1 MKWWSPSLKLI
12 VAIALLGGALC
23 WTGSSQL
30 LSTLR
35 EIDVVFLVPFLLWSF
50 LLIWVSVVKWRLFLR
65 FYGSDET
72 IARLFG
78 LYLVGYFFSAFLPSH
93 VGGDAV
99 RSWKL
104 GKKVGQREALSATV
118 LERYTGLV
126 SMLGTSCICVFLY
139 PNVPPGIRVMVFGLF
154 LLLSLMSCLAMSKR
168 VLEQAGRLWER
179 VLGFPLPFGSKF
191 VTLQAGLRSVVHAP
205 DTLFSGIFL
214 SFVFFVL
221 AVFNVMLAAYCVGW
235 FDVPLLGLLAVLP
248 IILVVGS
255 LPITPSG
262 LGVQEGAFLFFL
274 QELGATPAQAL
285 AIALLLRAKWVLLAL
300 VGGIVWSSLDCK
312 PVSQMEI

>member
-1 MKWWSPSLKLI
+1 MKWCSPSIKLL
-12 VAIALLGGALC
+12 VAALLLGSALR
-23 WTGSSQL
+23 WTGHSQL
-30 LSTLR
+30 LSTLK

-72 IARLFG
+72 LARLFG

-104 GKKVGQREALSATV
+104 GTKVGQREALSATL

-126 SMLGTSCICVFLY
+126 CMLVTSCVCVFLY
-139 PNVPPGIRVMVFGLF
+139 PDVPTGIQVAVIGLF
-154 LLLSLMSCLAMSKR
+154 LLVSGMSCLAMSKR
-168 VLEQAGRLWER
+168 VLERAGEAWNWL
-179 VLGFPLPFGSKF
+179 LGFPMPLKGKF
-191 VTLQAGLRSVVHAP
+191 ETLQTGLRSVVNSP
-205 DTLFSGIFL
+205 DTLFSSIFL

-221 AVFNVMLAAYCVGW
+221 AVLNVMLAAYCVGW
-235 FDVPLLGLLAVLP
+235 FEVSALGLFAVLP

-274 QELGATPAQAL
+274 QGLGATPGQAL

-300 VGGIVWSSLDCK
+300 AGGVVWSYFDHK
-312 PVSQMEI
+312 QVSGIEI